1 MGEKTINFGEKLAD
15 FISEMEYG
23 SVIQYQDIERVIN
36 ERRGSQKYYRYIS
49 KAKDILED
57 RGKAIKPVGK
67 GSYQVLYPGDY
78 TTAYAR
84 EVRIAKN
91 HVRHGGKIIKGAPVN
106 DMSIDE
112 RQQLNN
118 VTDFHARL
126 EAQTYGNYVEIRK
139 LINKRQHPLLIE
151 SEA

>member
-57 RGKAIKPVGK
+57 RGKAIKPIGK

-118 VTDFHARL
+118 VADFHARL

-139 LINKRQHPLLIE
+139 LINKRQHPLLTA